1 MMRGSMTDRPRPAQ
15 TRRILA
21 VRVGRGGDLVM
32 VTPALELL
40 FKGFPGAT
48 LDLWTGPDGPRVLR
62 GLKIERFLVEPRR
75 FPSSWLSR
83 SQLSRQA
90 AGGYDRTYVFE
101 THPRWARLTR
111 GAAPEQFVLPAA
123 SHREHFADRCLDLVE
138 HSLPAAMH
146 RPWATLPVTDA
157 ARAKASEYLEANGV
171 RDARPLVGLQLTYSG
186 SGRFASDR
194 RDRQWPHD
202 QAAKLARRLAA
213 ERPDVRC
220 VVDAVED
227 EIPLLEPFLAQA
239 GDAVT
244 LLKGPPDFERYKA
257 VLERLTVL
265 VSPNTG
271 PMHFAAAVGTKVVA
285 LFSHWRPAECGP
297 FAPPDRSVIV
307 RAEDQ
312 PHGERGLAAIS
323 ADVVFEALQPLLP

>member
-1 MMRGSMTDRPRPAQ
+1 MRGSMTDRPRSAQ

-32 VTPALELL
+32 VTPALKLL
-40 FKGFPGAT
+40 EDAFPEAT

-83 SQLSRQA
+83 SQLSRQT
-90 AGGYDRTYVFE
+90 AGGYDRVYVFE

-111 GAAPEQFVLPAA
+111 GAAPEQHVLPKA
-123 SHREHFADRCLDLVE
+123 SPREHFADRCLDLVE
-138 HSLPAAMH
+138 HSLSQAMH

-157 ARAKASEYLEANGV
+157 ARAKATEYLEANGV

-186 SGRFASDR
+186 SGRFANDR
-194 RDRQWPHD
+194 KDRQWPFD
-202 QAAKLARRLAA
+202 EAARLARRIAT

-220 VVDAVED
+220 VVDAIPD
-227 EIPLLEPFLAQA
+227 ELPLLKPFLEKA

-244 LLKGPPDFERYKA
+244 LLTGPPDFERYKA
-257 VLERLTVL
+257 VLERLAVL

-271 PMHFAAAVGTKVVA
+271 PMHFAAAVGTPVVA

-297 FAPPDRSVIV
+297 FAPPGRALIV

-312 PHGERGLAAIS
+312 PRGARGLSAIS
-323 ADVVFEALQPLLP
+323 ADVVFEALEPLLP